1 MSEGYRGE
9 PGATRTEENAQR
21 STWQLARLEIRTTLS
36 PEQWPLARVEL
47 LHAERG
53 RLTDIA
59 WKEGPME
66 CVFLAIRR
74 LVGLDAKIKSL
85 HLAYVPADE
94 DSGGAC
100 MVTATVATVVDGS
113 DFVGCHTCDDII
125 RSCAEAY
132 LDALAQ
138 AEQERRQLDGG
149 AHTPPGHALCMW

>member
-1 MSEGYRGE
+1 MSEAHGDDAGALR
-9 PGATRTEENAQR
+9 PGKSAQL
-21 STWQLARLEIRTTLS
+21 SSWQLARLEIRTSVS

-53 RLTDIA
+53 RLADIA
-59 WKEGPME
+59 WREGPME

-94 DSGGAC
+94 DSGGTC
-100 MVTATVATVVDGS
+100 MVTSTISTLVDGS
-113 DFVGCHTCDDII
+113 SFVGCHTGDDII

-132 LDALAQ
+132 LDALVQ
-138 AEQERRQLDGG
+138 AEQERRVMENGSHGPRSD
-149 AHTPPGHALCMW
+149 C